1 MGSDSDQPNAVT
13 GASYRV
19 ACLSGSGIGPEVMA
33 EATRV
38 LQEVARLHGFVV
50 EDAHVPFGAE
60 AQTSLGHPLPA
71 QTRATYRG
79 ADAILAASR
88 RTPALEGVRAELELV
103 AELRRAGFAPDG
115 DVAMLNP
122 HASGHEEWTIARAFL
137 LAKHRRGRLSSIG
150 GDREWRS
157 LVERIGADWPEI
169 EIEHLS
175 VRAARVVVAN
185 DPSQL
190 DVVVAGEEAAG
201 GLAREAEEK
210 TLVAAEADLAS
221 SGPSLFG
228 PTHQTAS
235 RIAGQGV
242 ANPSGMLVAVSLLL
256 AEGLGE
262 RVAAGT
268 LDRAIREA
276 LRKGARTA
284 DMVKAGIAA
293 TTREFTENVL
303 AELPRARQDNDLS
316 TEELR

>member
-1 MGSDSDQPNAVT
+1 MNSNADQANAVT

-19 ACLSGSGIGPEVMA
+19 ACLSGGGIGPEVMA

-38 LQEVARLHGFVV
+38 LQEVARLHAFEV
-50 EDAHVPFGAE
+50 EELHVPFGAE

-71 QTRATYRG
+71 KTRAAYRG

-88 RTPALEGVRAELELV
+88 RTPELDGVRSELELV

-122 HASGHEEWTIARAFL
+122 IASGHEEWTIARAFL
-137 LAKHRRGRLSSIG
+137 LAGYRRGRLSSVG
-150 GDREWRS
+150 ADRDWRL
-157 LVERIGADWPEI
+157 LVERLGADRPEI

-175 VRAARVVVAN
+175 VETARLIVAT
-185 DPSQL
+185 DPSHL
-190 DVVVAGEEAAG
+190 DVVVAGEETAG
-201 GLAREAEEK
+201 DLARGAEEM
-210 TLVAAEADLAS
+210 TLVAAEADLAA

-228 PTHQTAS
+228 PTHRTAS
-235 RIAGQGV
+235 RIAGLGV
-242 ANPSGMLVAVSLLL
+242 ANPSGVLVAVSLLL

-268 LDRAIREA
+268 LDRAIRKA

-293 TTREFTENVL
+293 TTREFTETVL

>member
-1 MGSDSDQPNAVT
+1 MSSNADQLNAAT

-19 ACLSGSGIGPEVMA
+19 ACLSGGGIGPEVMA

-38 LQEVARLHGFVV
+38 LQETARLHGFEV
-50 EDAHVPFGAE
+50 EELHVPFGAE

-88 RTPALEGVRAELELV
+88 HTPALEGVRSELELV
-103 AELRRAGFAPDG
+103 AELRRAGFAPEG
-115 DVAMLNP
+115 DVVMLNP
-122 HASGHEEWTIARAFL
+122 VASEHQEWTIARAFL
-137 LAKHRRGRLSSIG
+137 LAHFRRERLSSIG
-150 GDREWRS
+150 GDRDWRL
-157 LVERIGADWPEI
+157 LVERLGVDQPEI

-175 VRAARVVVAN
+175 LDAARLIVAT
-185 DPSQL
+185 DPSHL
-190 DVVVAGEEAAG
+190 DVVVAGEETATD
-201 GLAREAEEK
+201 LAREAEEM
-210 TLVAAEADLAS
+210 TLVAAEADLAA

-228 PTHQTAS
+228 PTHRTAS
-235 RIAGQGV
+235 RIAGLGV
-242 ANPSGMLVAVSLLL
+242 ANPSGVLVAVSLLL

-293 TTREFTENVL
+293 TTREFTETVL
-303 AELPRARQDNDLS
+303 AELPRARQNNDLS